1 MDRTQYRINL
11 EYQATARFQML
22 TTARQFL
29 GGELGL
35 VQTARELTKFRDGVE
50 PEIGT
55 LLDVFVGI
63 CSETDALPIATEK
76 VLWNLQALD
85 VEERKIAAAES
96 RWRGRANEAA
106 SQLVKLL
113 ETSP

>member
-1 MDRTQYRINL
+1 
-11 EYQATARFQML
+11 ML
-22 TTARQFL
+22 TVAKRFL

-35 VQTARELTKFRDGVE
+35 VETARELVKFRDGIE

-63 CSETDALPIATEK
+63 CSETDVLPIAAEK
-76 VLWNLQALD
+76 PFWNPQALE
-85 VEERKIAAAES
+85 VEERKVAAAES

-113 ETSP
+113 ETAP